1 MSTKTM
7 KKRVALVAASTLVAG
22 FLSLVTVPT
31 ANAVGTSTVFSD
43 DYTVSA
49 TPSVGNVGVCY
60 VATQANTHTANT
72 AATTEEN
79 ALNITEML
87 STGSLT
93 LGEYGNA
100 VAPMTAAG
108 DETRFAISGPAYWDT
123 FTANADGATPSLSA
137 DGKTF
142 TFTFGEATST
152 DEPPSAI
159 VLKPTGVGTIQVTI
173 SHYDHSQVLD
183 SDGGVNVAKILT
195 IKSVATCGSGSVSL
209 SDSFVQ
215 IVPAASSGAAATTN
229 ITATDQGGTQ
239 PLDRAANG
247 GSAYVRVDMYDSNDV
262 ALANGAATGTL
273 TAEVSSGA
281 FIGAAAVGTTNV
293 AFSTDKS
300 TFFQVTQA
308 TANTAW
314 TGTITI
320 KIDGVLVATRSA
332 KIVGAP
338 ASIVVSGLDI
348 RAQGA
353 ADAQGGDYVVLDAA
367 GNETA
372 TAITGWVT
380 FTDAQTKV
388 ITAGSS
394 SRTPSQTAANTALG
408 TTKGQFNYACKASGP
423 GAVATG
429 VALKYTNS
437 ALASITSP
445 VFNITCGEAVYTYS
459 ASLDK
464 ASYVPGDIAK
474 LTITGKG
481 EYGSPVFDGETLGT
495 AAAVPTIAGSQMTV
509 VGAVSHADTFLAGV
523 KTYTFTVGSTEG
535 SYNMVVDLPEFN
547 DVSTPQ
553 AAVTVPYKV
562 AATTASV
569 SNADVLKSIVA
580 LIASINKQI
589 QALQKLILKR

>member
-31 ANAVGTSTVFSD
+31 ASAVGTAVIFSD
-43 DYTVSA
+43 DYTVA
-49 TPSVGNVGVCY
+49 TTPAVGNVGVCY
-60 VATQANTHTANT
+60 VATQADTHTAGVV
-72 AATTEEN
+72 ATTAEN
-79 ALNITEML
+79 ALNLTEML
-87 STGSLT
+87 STGSLK
-93 LGEYGNA
+93 LAEYGTA
-100 VAPMTAAG
+100 IAPMTGAG
-108 DETRFAISGPAYWDT
+108 DETNFTISGPAYWDT
-123 FTANADGATPSLSA
+123 FTANGDAATPSLSA
-137 DGKTF
+137 SGKTF
-142 TFTFGEATST
+142 TFTYGGSSSADEAP
-152 DEPPSAI
+152 EAI
-159 VLKPTGVGTIQVTI
+159 VLRPTGVGTIQVTI
-173 SHYDHSQVLD
+173 SNYDYSQRAD

-195 IKSVATCGSGSVSL
+195 IKSVASCGAGSVSVA
-209 SDSFVQ
+209 DSFVKLES
-215 IVPAASSGAAATTN
+215 VTTASTAATTN
-229 ITATDQGGTQ
+229 IDTTDMNK
-239 PLDRAANG
+239 AVNG
-247 GSAYVRVDMYDSNDV
+247 GSIYVRVDMYDANGV
-262 ALANGAATGTL
+262 ALADGASSGTL
-273 TAEVSSGA
+273 TAEVTSGA
-281 FIGAAAVGTTNV
+281 FVGAAAVGTTTS
-293 AFSTDKS
+293 AYSTDKS
-300 TFFQVTQA
+300 TYFQVTQA
-308 TANTAW
+308 VADKAW
-314 TGTITI
+314 TGTITV
-320 KIDGVLVATRSA
+320 KLDGAVVATKSA

-348 RAQGA
+348 RAQGGS
-353 ADAQGGDYVVLDAA
+353 DAQGGDYLVLDAA
-367 GNETA
+367 GNETD

-388 ITAGSS
+388 ITAGAS
-394 SRTPSQTAANTALG
+394 SRTPSQSAARTAAA

-445 VFNITCGEAVYTYS
+445 VFNITCGEAPATYT
-459 ASLDK
+459 ATLDK

-474 LTITGKG
+474 LTISAKG
-481 EYGSPVFDGETLGT
+481 TYGSPVYDGDTLGT
-495 AAAVPTIAGSQMTV
+495 ASAVPTIAGSNMTV
-509 VGAVSHADTFLAGV
+509 VGAVSYADTFLAGV

-547 DVSTPQ
+547 SASTPQ
-553 AAVTVPYKV
+553 AAVTVAYRI

>member
-22 FLSLVTVPT
+22 FLSLVTMPT
-31 ANAVGTSTVFSD
+31 ASADATAVIFSD
-43 DYTVSA
+43 DYTVA
-49 TPSVGNVGVCY
+49 TTPSVGNVGVCY
-60 VATQANTHTANT
+60 VATQTTTYTAG
-72 AATTEEN
+72 AVATTTQN
-79 ALNITEML
+79 GKNLTEML
-87 STGSLT
+87 STGSLKIS
-93 LGEYGNA
+93 EYGTA
-100 VAPMTAAG
+100 VAPMTGAG
-108 DETRFAISGPAYWDT
+108 DETNFTISGPAVWDT
-123 FTANADGATPSLSA
+123 FTANGTPATPSLSA
-137 DGKTF
+137 SGKTF
-142 TFTFGEATST
+142 TFTYGGGADN
-152 DEPPSAI
+152 DESPESL

-173 SHYDHSQVLD
+173 SNYDYSARAD
-183 SDGGVNVAKILT
+183 SDGGVAVAKILT
-195 IKSVATCGSGSVSL
+195 IKSVASCGAGSVSVA
-209 SDSFVQ
+209 DSFVKLET
-215 IVPAASSGAAATTN
+215 AASAATAATTN
-229 ITATDQGGTQ
+229 IDVTDMG
-239 PLDRAANG
+239 RAANG
-247 GSAYVRVDMYDSNDV
+247 GSIYVRVDMYDANDV
-262 ALANGAATGTL
+262 ALADGATSGTL

-281 FIGAAAVGTTNV
+281 FVGAAAVGSTTS

-300 TFFQVTQA
+300 TYFQVTQA
-308 TANTAW
+308 TADKAW

-320 KIDGVLVATRSA
+320 KLDGALVATKSA

-348 RAQGA
+348 RAQGGS
-353 ADAQGGDYVVLDAA
+353 DAQGGDYVVLDAA

-380 FTDAQTKV
+380 FTDAQTNV
-388 ITAGSS
+388 ITAGAS
-394 SRTPSQTAANTALG
+394 SRTPSQTAASTAAG

-445 VFNITCGEAVYTYS
+445 VFNITCGEAPYTYS

-474 LTITGKG
+474 LTITAKG
-481 EYGSPVFDGETLGT
+481 EYGSPVYDGDTLGT
-495 AAAVPTIAGSQMTV
+495 QSYVPTIAGSNMTV
-509 VGAVSHADTFLAGV
+509 VGAVSYGDTFLAGV

-547 DVSTPQ
+547 SASTPQ
-553 AAVTVPYKV
+553 AAVTVAYKI

>member
-22 FLSLVTVPT
+22 FLSLVTMPT
-31 ANAVGTSTVFSD
+31 ASAAATAVIFSD
-43 DYTVSA
+43 DYTVA
-49 TPSVGNVGVCY
+49 TLPSTGNVGVCY
-60 VATQANTHTANT
+60 VATQADTHTAG
-72 AATTEEN
+72 AVATTAEN
-79 ALNITEML
+79 ALNLTEML
-87 STGSLT
+87 STGSLKI
-93 LGEYGNA
+93 GEYGTA
-100 VAPMTAAG
+100 IAAMTGASDA
-108 DETRFAISGPAYWDT
+108 TTFTISGPAIWDS
-123 FTANADGATPSLSA
+123 FVANGDPATPSLSA
-137 DGKTF
+137 NGKTF
-142 TFTFGEATST
+142 TFTYGGSSSFDEAAESL
-152 DEPPSAI
+152 

-173 SHYDHSQVLD
+173 ANYDHSALAD
-183 SDGGVNVAKILT
+183 SDGGVAVAKILT
-195 IKSVATCGSGSVSL
+195 IKSVASCGAGSVSVA
-209 SDSFVQ
+209 DSFVKL
-215 IVPAASSGAAATTN
+215 VAAATASVVAATN
-229 ITATDQGGTQ
+229 IDDTDMN
-239 PLDRAANG
+239 RAANG
-247 GSAYVRVDMYDSNDV
+247 GSIYVRVDMYDANEV
-262 ALANGAATGTL
+262 ALADGTATGTL

-281 FIGAAAVGTTNV
+281 FVGAAAVGSTTS
-293 AFSTDKS
+293 AYSTDKS
-300 TFFQVTQA
+300 TYFQVTQA
-308 TANTAW
+308 TADTAW

-320 KIDGVLVATRSA
+320 KLDGAVVATKSA

-348 RAQGA
+348 RAQGGS
-353 ADAQGGDYVVLDAA
+353 DAQGGDYVVLDAA

-388 ITAGSS
+388 ITAGAS
-394 SRTPSQTAANTALG
+394 SRTPSQTAAATAASQ
-408 TTKGQFNYACKASGP
+408 TKGQFNYACKASGP

-474 LTITGKG
+474 LTITGTG
-481 EYGSPVFDGETLGT
+481 QYGSPAFDGETLGT
-495 AAAVPTIAGSQMTV
+495 ASLVPTIAGSNMTV
-509 VGAVSHADTFLAGV
+509 VGAVSHADTFLGGV

-547 DVSTPQ
+547 STTSKQ
-553 AAVTVPYKV
+553 TAVTVPYRI